1 MSDMYLDLFYGLSE
15 EELEDNYKKAIK
27 YYDAEQPAGRK
38 INEEDK
44 QYYDY

>member
-1 MSDMYLDLFYGLSE
+1 MNDMYLDLFYGPSE
-15 EELEDNYKKAIK
+15 KELEDNYKKDTK

-44 QYYDY
+44 